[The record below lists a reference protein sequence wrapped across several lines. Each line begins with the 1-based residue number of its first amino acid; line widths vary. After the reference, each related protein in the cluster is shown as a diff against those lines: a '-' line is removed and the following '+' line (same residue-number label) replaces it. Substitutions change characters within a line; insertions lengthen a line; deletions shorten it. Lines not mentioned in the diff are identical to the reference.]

1 MHILIVTGFCFL
13 FIKPSLLSI
22 LNMNFLPDFNLST
35 WQAFRTL
42 YFKAFCS
49 PCAICIF
56 LPSLTMN

>member
-35 WQAFRTL
+35 WKHSELFILKHSAAHVPFV
-42 YFKAFCS
+42 FS
-49 PCAICIF
+49 F
-56 LPSLTMN
+56 LL